1 MPGETTSGYPY
12 PLDNDPVADYPAT
25 VQALAEQIDRN
36 NQHGRVTVSL
46 SNSHS
51 GSQAVGF
58 SALFAES
65 PNVVLTPNNVNY
77 VCSVSGLGTG
87 GFTANV
93 RHAEL
98 AAVTGSVVVYW
109 HARGNAV

>member
-1 MPGETTSGYPY
+1 MPSETTSGYPY
-12 PLDNDPVADYPAT
+12 PLDTDPVADYPAT

-36 NQHGRVTVSL
+36 NQHGRVTVPL

-51 GSQAVGF
+51 GSLAVAF
-58 SALFAES
+58 PNQFAAS
-65 PNVVLTPNNVNY
+65 PDVVLTANNVNY
-77 VCSVSGLGTG
+77 VCSVSGLGVG

-98 AAVTGSVVVYW
+98 TAVTGSVVVYW
-109 HARGNAV
+109 HAMGNAV